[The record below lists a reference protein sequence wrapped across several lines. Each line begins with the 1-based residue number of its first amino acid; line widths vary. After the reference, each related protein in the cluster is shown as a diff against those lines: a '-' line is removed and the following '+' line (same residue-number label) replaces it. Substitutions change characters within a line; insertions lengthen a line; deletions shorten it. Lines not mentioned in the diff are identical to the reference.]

1 MRRISR
7 CLLAVVLTAGL
18 AATSRAADVD
28 PLLPKETEYVVH
40 MNFKQML
47 DSDIMKKYAMGQIKQ
62 ALQGEDLK
70 GVLDTL
76 GLDPL
81 KDIEKATMGV
91 WMKGE
96 ETNMVG
102 VIKGKFDTKKM
113 YDGVKDLSA
122 KAKDKVEL
130 ITESVDGK
138 DVTLVKMTQDSGK
151 PAFLTVADDSTV
163 LLGSEKKYAVAALT
177 AFNKKEKAKLSK
189 ELTALVLKQD
199 DKASMYFCG
208 VTEGKLKD
216 IPASSFDGLKQVGV
230 DGEKMKE
237 QLEKM
242 NTVAV
247 TLNVGKELKFTAIMG
262 MKDADA
268 AEEFNGTLD
277 KLVDTAKTFL
287 PLIANQPKNKALVDD
302 LTKSLGVKAKDKDV
316 TLSFA
321 LTAKAIGDLAGS
333 DE

>member
-7 CLLAVVLTAGL
+7 CLLAVVMAAGL
-18 AATSRAADVD
+18 ATTARAADVD

-47 DSDIMKKYAMGQIKQ
+47 DSDIVKKYAMGQIKQ

-70 GVLDTL
+70 GVLETL

-81 KDIEKATMGV
+81 KDIEKASIGL
-91 WMKGE
+91 WGKGE
-96 ETNMVG
+96 EMNMVG
-102 VIKGKFDTKKM
+102 VVKGKFDTKKL
-113 YDGVKDLSA
+113 YDGAKDLAA

-130 ITESVDGK
+130 VTESVDGK

-151 PAFLTVADDSTV
+151 PAFLTVADESTV
-163 LLGSEKKYAVAALT
+163 VIGSEKKYAVAALT

-189 ELTALVLKQD
+189 ELTALILKQD

-216 IPASSFDGLKQVGV
+216 LPASSFDGLKQVGV

-247 TLNVGKELKFTAIMG
+247 TVNVGKEVKFTAIMG
-262 MKDADA
+262 MKDADS

-287 PLIANQPKNKALVDD
+287 PLLANQPKNKALVAD

>member
-1 MRRISR
+1 
-7 CLLAVVLTAGL
+7 VLTAGL

-81 KDIEKATMGV
+81 KDIEKATLGV

-96 ETNMVG
+96 ETSMVG

-113 YDGVKDLSA
+113 YDGAKDLAA

-130 ITESVDGK
+130 VTESVDGK

-199 DKASMYFCG
+199 EKASMYFCG

-302 LTKSLGVKAKDKDV
+302 LTKTLGVKAKDKDV

>member
-1 MRRISR
+1 MRRISH
-7 CLLAVVLTAGL
+7 CLLAVVMTAGL
-18 AATSRAADVD
+18 AATARAADVD
-28 PLLPKETEYVVH
+28 PLLPKDTEYVVH

-47 DSDIMKKYAMGQIKQ
+47 DSDIIKKYAMGQIKQ

-81 KDIEKATMGV
+81 KDIEQATVGA
-91 WMKGE
+91 WGKGE
-96 ETNMVG
+96 EMNYIG
-102 VIKGKFDTKKM
+102 VVKGKFDTKKL
-113 YDGVKDLSA
+113 YDGAKDLAS

-130 ITESVDGK
+130 VTEAVDGK

-216 IPASSFDGLKQVGV
+216 LPASSFDGLKQVGV

-247 TLNVGKELKFTAIMG
+247 TVNVGKEVKFTAIMG
-262 MKDADA
+262 MKDADS

-287 PLIANQPKNKALVDD
+287 PLLANQPKNKAIVAD

>member
-7 CLLAVVLTAGL
+7 CLLAVVMTAGL
-18 AATSRAADVD
+18 AATTRAADVD

-47 DSDIMKKYAMGQIKQ
+47 ESDIMKKYAMGQIKQ

-81 KDIEKATMGV
+81 KDLEKATLGV

-96 ETNMVG
+96 ETSMVG

-113 YDGVKDLSA
+113 YDGAKELAA

-130 ITESVDGK
+130 VTESVDGK

-247 TLNVGKELKFTAIMG
+247 TLNVGKEVKFTAIMG